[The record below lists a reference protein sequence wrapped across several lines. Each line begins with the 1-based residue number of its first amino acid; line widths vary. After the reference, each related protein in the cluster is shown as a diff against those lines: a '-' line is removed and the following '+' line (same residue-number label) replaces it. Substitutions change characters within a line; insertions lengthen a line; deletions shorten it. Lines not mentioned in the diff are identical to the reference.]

1 MTLLRLILQRLLLGI
16 AILFVVS
23 ALIFI
28 GTEIL
33 PGDVAQAILGQGATP
48 ELLENVRIRLG
59 LNDPAPVR
67 YFRWLG
73 KLMSGNLGTS
83 MVSGADISQLL
94 GERIWNTVM
103 LAGTTALIAVPLAIL
118 LGLLSAIKPNS
129 LTDRAISAVSL
140 SLISLPD
147 FLIAIVLVMIFAVKL
162 GWLPAIANLRPGQDF
177 LTVARMMVL
186 PVTVLVFT
194 VLAHMVR
201 MTRTAVINVLSSP
214 ATEMAILKGVPRW
227 RLLLVHALPNAL
239 APIANVVALNLAYLI
254 SGIVV
259 VETLFN
265 FSGLGRLMVESVTTR
280 DIPVVQVCA
289 IIFCAV
295 YVLLNLLADIVA
307 IVSNPRLRYPK

>member
-1 MTLLRLILQRLLLGI
+1 VTLFGLIIRRLLLGV
-16 AILFVVS
+16 AILFLVS
-23 ALIFI
+23 VLIFI

-48 ELLENVRIRLG
+48 ELLENVRVRLG
-59 LNDPAPVR
+59 LNEPAPTR
-67 YFRWLG
+67 YVRWLRN
-73 KLMSGNLGTS
+73 LLTGNLGAS

-94 GERIWNTVM
+94 GERIWNTVL
-103 LAGTTALIAVPLAIL
+103 LAGVTALISVPLALL
-118 LGLLSAIKPNS
+118 LGLISAIKPNS
-129 LTDRAISAVSL
+129 LTDRVISAVSL

-147 FLIAIVLVMIFAVKL
+147 FLVAIVLVMIFAVKL
-162 GWLPAIANLRPGQDF
+162 GWLPAIANIRPGLDF
-177 LTVARMMVL
+177 FTVARMMVL
-186 PVTVLVFT
+186 PVAVLVFT

-239 APIANVVALNLAYLI
+239 APIANVVALNLAFLI

-289 IIFCAV
+289 MIFCAV

>member
-1 MTLLRLILQRLLLGI
+1 MTLFILIMRRLLLGI
-16 AILFVVS
+16 VILFVVS

-48 ELLENVRIRLG
+48 ELIKNVRARLS
-59 LNDPAPVR
+59 LNDPVHVR

-73 KLMSGNLGTS
+73 NLLSGNLGTS
-83 MVSGADISQLL
+83 MVSGADIGQLL
-94 GERIWNTVM
+94 GERIRNTLL
-103 LAGTTALIAVPLAIL
+103 LAGLTALIAVPLAVG
-118 LGLLSAIKPNS
+118 LGLLCAIKPNS
-129 LTDRAISAVSL
+129 LTDRAISVVSL
-140 SLISLPD
+140 SMISLPD
-147 FLIAIVLVMIFAVKL
+147 FLIAIVLVMFFAVKL
-162 GWLPAIANLRPGQDF
+162 GWLPAITNLRPGQDF
-177 LTVARMMVL
+177 ATVARMMVL

-239 APIANVVALNLAYLI
+239 APIANVIALNLAFLI

-265 FSGLGRLMVESVTTR
+265 FSGLGRLMVESVSTR
-280 DIPVVQVCA
+280 DIPVVQICA
-289 IIFCAV
+289 ILFCAV

-307 IVSNPRLRYPK
+307 IVSNPRLRFPK

>member
-1 MTLLRLILQRLLLGI
+1 MTLFILIMRRLLLGI
-16 AILFVVS
+16 VILFVVS

-48 ELLENVRIRLG
+48 ELIKNVRARLS
-59 LNDPAPVR
+59 LNDPVHVR

-73 KLMSGNLGTS
+73 NLLSGNLGTS
-83 MVSGADISQLL
+83 MVSGADIGQLL
-94 GERIWNTVM
+94 GERIRNTLL
-103 LAGTTALIAVPLAIL
+103 LAGLTALIAVPLAVG
-118 LGLLSAIKPNS
+118 LGLLCAIKPNS
-129 LTDRAISAVSL
+129 LTDRAISVVSL
-140 SLISLPD
+140 SMISLPD
-147 FLIAIVLVMIFAVKL
+147 FLIAIVLVMFFAVKL

-177 LTVARMMVL
+177 ATVARMMVL

-239 APIANVVALNLAYLI
+239 APIANVIALNLAFLI

-265 FSGLGRLMVESVTTR
+265 FSGLGRLMVESVSTR
-280 DIPVVQVCA
+280 DIPVVQICA
-289 IIFCAV
+289 ILFCAV

-307 IVSNPRLRYPK
+307 IVSNPRLRFPK

>member
-1 MTLLRLILQRLLLGI
+1 MTLTVLIARRLLLGI
-16 AILFVVS
+16 LILLIVS
-23 ALIFI
+23 VLIFI

-48 ELLENVRIRLG
+48 ELLENVRERLG
-59 LNDPAPVR
+59 LDAPAHER
-67 YFRWLG
+67 YFTWLG
-73 KLMSGNLGTS
+73 NLLSGNLGTS
-83 MVSGADISQLL
+83 LVSNAEITEML
-94 GERIWNTVM
+94 GERIFNTLL
-103 LAGTTALIAVPLAIL
+103 LAGITALIAVPLAIC
-118 LGLLSAIKPNS
+118 LGLLSALKPDS
-129 LTDRAISAVSL
+129 FTDRIISTVSL

-147 FLIAIVLVMIFAVKL
+147 FLVAILLVTVFAVHL

-177 LTVARMMVL
+177 FTVARMMVL
-186 PVTVLVFT
+186 PVAVLTFT

-254 SGIVV
+254 SGIVI

-265 FSGLGRLMVESVTTR
+265 FTGLGSLMVEAVTTR

-289 IIFCAV
+289 MIFCGV
-295 YVLLNLLADIVA
+295 YVVLNLVADVIA

>member
-1 MTLLRLILQRLLLGI
+1 MTLLGLIIQRLLLGI

-48 ELLENVRIRLG
+48 ELLENVRVRLG
-59 LNDPAPVR
+59 LNEPAPIR
-67 YFRWLG
+67 YFRWLE
-73 KLMSGNLGTS
+73 KLMTGDLGAS
-83 MVSGADISQLL
+83 MVSGADIGQLL
-94 GERIWNTVM
+94 GERIWNTLL
-103 LAGTTALIAVPLAIL
+103 LAGVTALIAVPLAIL
-118 LGLLSAIKPNS
+118 LGLLSAVKPNS
-129 LTDRAISAVSL
+129 LTDRTISAVSL
-140 SLISLPD
+140 ALISIPD
-147 FLIAIVLVMIFAVKL
+147 FLVAIVLVMIFAVKL
-162 GWLPAIANLRPGQDF
+162 SWLPAIANLRPGLDF

-239 APIANVVALNLAYLI
+239 APIANVVALNLAFLI

-265 FSGLGRLMVESVTTR
+265 FSGLGRLMVDSVTTR

-289 IIFCAV
+289 MIFCSV

>member
-1 MTLLRLILQRLLLGI
+1 MTLTVLIARRLLLGVL
-16 AILFVVS
+16 ILLIVS
-23 ALIFI
+23 VLVFI

-48 ELLENVRIRLG
+48 ELIETVRERLG
-59 LNDPAPVR
+59 LNAPAYQR
-67 YFRWLG
+67 YFTWLG
-73 KLMSGNLGTS
+73 NLLTGNLGTS
-83 MVSGADISQLL
+83 LVSQADIADLI
-94 GERIWNTVM
+94 GERIFNTVL
-103 LAGTTALIAVPLAIL
+103 LAGITALIAVPLAIC
-118 LGLLSAIKPNS
+118 LGLLSALKPDS
-129 LTDRAISAVSL
+129 WTDRIISTVSL

-147 FLIAIVLVMIFAVKL
+147 FLVAILLVSIFAVQL
-162 GWLPAIANLRPGQDF
+162 GWLPAIANMRPGQDF
-177 LTVARMMVL
+177 FTIARMMVL

-227 RLLLVHALPNAL
+227 RLLFVHALPNAL

-265 FSGLGRLMVESVTTR
+265 FTGLGRLMVEAVTTR

-289 IIFCAV
+289 MIFCSV
-295 YVLLNLLADIVA
+295 YVLLNLVADVIS